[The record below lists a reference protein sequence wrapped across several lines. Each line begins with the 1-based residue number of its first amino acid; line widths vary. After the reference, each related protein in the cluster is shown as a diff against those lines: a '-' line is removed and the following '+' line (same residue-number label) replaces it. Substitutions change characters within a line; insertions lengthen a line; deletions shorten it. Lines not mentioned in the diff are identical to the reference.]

1 MSFVF
6 IINVSTKNSF
16 RIDNLP
22 CVWFSRVL
30 ICYCSPCIC
39 NLPITIYNLPIP
51 KRTFMCGFCY
61 TSKRE
66 RNKYIFVLKSSV
78 IGRVVSC
85 GAFQVS
91 LIPFSVCSAR
101 RFSGATAC
109 DISTLSIRSAIL
121 FSGISS
127 IA

>member
-1 MSFVF
+1 MLAPKTVSGLITCHACGLAEFLYVTAPHASVTCPSPS
-6 IINVSTKNSF
+6 IIFQSPKEPSCVVSVTPPREKGTN
-16 RIDNLP
+16 I
-22 CVWFSRVL
+22 FS
-30 ICYCSPCIC
+30 S
-39 NLPITIYNLPIP
+39 
-51 KRTFMCGFCY
+51 
-61 TSKRE
+61 SK
-66 RNKYIFVLKSSV
+66 FSV